1 MEIALQREGGV
12 MEIKIYRRQR
22 YHNGIYQNK
31 KCVAWFLIVMLLA
44 GEVIGGGFVN
54 ENAKVTA
61 HGNMSL
67 YTVSEANKKAVS
79 SLWYEQEEGL
89 QADRDAAEGTVIAVI
104 DTGADITHNAL
115 RDHLWVNE
123 AEKNGEEGVDDDG
136 NGYVDDVYG
145 YNVRGDNGNVTDSD
159 GHGTHV
165 AGILGM
171 ETDGKRNFGYGASIM
186 IVKAGNSQNGFSSA
200 NCAKA
205 IRYAVKNGADVITMS
220 LGADYM
226 DETLEKAI
234 HMASKKAVIVA
245 AAGNE
250 SAPTKESGYSDAVNI
265 FPAGLSDVL
274 GVMAYDSDRD
284 LAWFSNWDYR
294 PDTEV
299 DYEIAAPGTEI
310 YSTWPG
316 GGFQKESGTSMAAP
330 IAAGA
335 CAALVKKWKNQ
346 GCYEPAAMI
355 GQLVYTADQYI
366 VKTDQMAQDHY
377 FPRINLQNAL
387 NVTPQPHLHVQSA
400 GLKDA
405 GGNRESIEVSGSGSG
420 DMYSLELALA
430 DQWAAAEDI
439 RVELT
444 SLTEHVVVS
453 AQPYSLER
461 MAGRER
467 QELTGENALFFSL
480 EKDGEDDREV
490 LLDLT
495 IRYKNGYLADGK
507 EYITK
512 GKLLL
517 KEDEEEIS
525 YIEEEFLA
533 EEAVEAPASSVS
545 PEPRETYP
553 VSPEPSVSTPPSESS
568 PSLSPEETQGASSH
582 PSPSLSPEET
592 QGASSHPST
601 SLSPEETQGASSHP
615 SASPAP
621 KETYPVSS
629 EPLESPTVSVPS
641 VVPVPSVSPALKK
654 PYTASPKPSVS
665 SGLKKKKL
673 LRSVK
678 CNKKKLVIRTIPAA
692 QIKLE
697 IYPGKYTLSKARK
710 KGLVCI
716 YKGKSDK
723 KGIYTKKIRIK
734 KLKKKLKKKNTNA
747 WRIHIT
753 VKKAGR
759 MQNGEVK
766 C

>member
-1 MEIALQREGGV
+1 MEIVLQREGGV
-12 MEIKIYRRQR
+12 MEIKLYRRQR
-22 YHNGIYQNK
+22 YHNRIYQNK
-31 KCVAWFLIVMLLA
+31 KCMAWFLIVMLLA

-405 GGNRESIEVSGSGSG
+405 AGNRESIEISGSGSG

-444 SLTEHVVVS
+444 SLTEHAEVS

-507 EYITK
+507 GYITK

-517 KEDEEEIS
+517 KEEEEEIS

-533 EEAVEAPASSVS
+533 EETVEAPASSVS
-545 PEPRETYP
+545 PEPKKTYL
-553 VSPEPSVSTPPSESS
+553 VSPEPSASR
-568 PSLSPEETQGASSH
+568 SPEETQGASSH
-582 PSPSLSPEET
+582 PSVSRSPEET
-592 QGASSHPST
+592 YPVVSKPST
-601 SLSPEETQGASSHP
+601 SPIVKEMHTALPELSTN
-615 SASPAP
+615 PAP
-621 KETYPVSS
+621 RETYPVSS
-629 EPLESPTVSVPS
+629 KPLAGPTVSEPS
-641 VVPVPSVSPALKK
+641 VVPGPSVSPALKK
-654 PYTASPKPSVS
+654 PHTALPKPSES

-673 LRSVK
+673 LCSVK

-697 IYPGKYTLSKARK
+697 IYPEKYTLSKARK
-710 KGLVCI
+710 KGLAYIC
-716 YKGKSDK
+716 KGKSDK